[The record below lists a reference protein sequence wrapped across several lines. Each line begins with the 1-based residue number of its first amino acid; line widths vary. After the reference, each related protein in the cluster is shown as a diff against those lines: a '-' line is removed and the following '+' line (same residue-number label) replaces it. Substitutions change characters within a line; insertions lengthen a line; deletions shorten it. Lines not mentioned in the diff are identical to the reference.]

1 MYEDIHFT
9 NCEHPRLIKNR
20 YNGEFLYVPC
30 GTCAVCCNRKSAILQ
45 QRLTAEIEQ
54 HRYNFFFTLTYD
66 DDALPTAHFHVYK
79 DCIAVLGVNRAKF
92 NADRTY
98 QYYYE
103 DDFGNVSVPIKEV
116 PDNELDWLH
125 RTSSQRHGI
134 VNRHDVICFIKRL
147 NIYFRRKYGILQN
160 AFRFFVAS
168 EYGPSTFRPHYHGIF
183 FTNSALVAQNLYAAL
198 CACWKN
204 GFIDFSSLNSS
215 SKCLSYITKYVS
227 SNSCYPKIFSTKII
241 KPFVLYSR
249 CPSLGFVYPGSETH
263 KKIVNTILQHR
274 NNGHDQGF
282 LYFVSCLPLYVK
294 TSLFPKCRQ
303 YRSQSLAD
311 LHRTYATCK
320 QEHFPL
326 KFLTVSDDIAEWT
339 VYRSDSFFKD
349 LLNKKDLD
357 NFRPDLYSDEMI
369 SKRVNK
375 LANLVG
381 ISRDDY
387 VDCIYTL
394 YDACQYNQL
403 VNEYRLQELYTSTR
417 PNSVKNLWS
426 LNASL
431 VHRLTDALLMGTNC
445 PASEYEFLGEQF
457 RNYGIDI
464 LYTDWD
470 YSRNRYIYSFNL
482 DALDKTQFSLLTSEI
497 NYIAKNK
504 RIAHDADKTKKL
516 NDSMNVLSPSFDM
529 KEYLKQKK
537 FAKYGLLNNMYHL
550 I

>member
-9 NCEHPRLIKNR
+9 NCEHPRLIRNR
-20 YNGEFLYVPC
+20 YSGEFLYVSC
-30 GTCAVCCNRKSAILQ
+30 GTCAVCRNRKSAILQ
-45 QRLTAEIEQ
+45 QRLTSEIEQ
-54 HRYNFFFTLTYD
+54 HLYNFFFTLTYD
-66 DDALPTAHFHVYK
+66 DEFLPTAHFHVYH
-79 DCIAVLGVNRAKF
+79 DCIAVLGVNRVKY

-98 QYYYE
+98 QSYYE
-103 DDFGNVSVPIKEV
+103 EDFDYVSVPIEEV
-116 PDNELDWLH
+116 SDNEIDWLK
-125 RTSSQRHGI
+125 RTSSHRHGI

-168 EYGPSTFRPHYHGIF
+168 EYGPSTFRPHYHGVLS
-183 FTNSALVAQNLYAAL
+183 TDQALVAKNLYAAI

-204 GFIDFSSLNSS
+204 GYIDFSAINSS

-227 SNSCYPKIFSTKII
+227 SDSCYPKIFGTKIS

-249 CPSLGFVYPGSETH
+249 SPSLGFVFPGSTTH

-274 NNGHDQGF
+274 GNGHDKGF
-282 LYFVSCLPLYVK
+282 LDFVSCLPLYVK
-294 TSLFPKCRQ
+294 SSLFPKCRKFS
-303 YRSQSLAD
+303 SQSLAD
-311 LHRTYATCK
+311 LHRTYATC
-320 QEHFPL
+320 QQQHFPL
-326 KFLTVSDDIAEWT
+326 TFLTVNDDVAEWT

-349 LLNKKDLD
+349 LLNKNDI
-357 NFRPDLYSDEMI
+357 NNYRCDLYSDEMI

-403 VNEYRLQELYTSTR
+403 INDYRLQELYTSTR
-417 PNSVKNLWS
+417 PNTVKNLWS

-431 VHRLTDALLMGTNC
+431 VQRLFDALLMGTKC
-445 PASEYEFLGEQF
+445 PVSEYEFLGEQF
-457 RNYGIDI
+457 RNFGIEI
-464 LYTDWD
+464 LFTDWD
-470 YSRNRYIYSFNL
+470 YVRNRYIYSFNL
-482 DALDKTQFSLLTSEI
+482 EALDNSQFSLLVSEI

-504 RIAHDADKTKKL
+504 QVAHDADKTKKL
-516 NDSMNVLSPSFDM
+516 NDSMNVLSPTFDM

-537 FAKYGLLNNMYHL
+537 LVKKGLLNNMYHL